1 MIASALPFDPQQT
14 RKPRVCVMGF
24 SLTGMLPGIVPNYS
38 NQIEIRIINK
48 IFSEALEASRELIR
62 AGELDIL
69 IAAGANGAF
78 LRGNLPI
85 PVVLIKVSGFDILHA
100 LAKAR
105 EESERIAIFSYQTI
119 SAELEEVKALLK
131 IDIEQCYYTTPQDA
145 AQRVA
150 ELAAAGFRVIVGSSM
165 ITRLAEE
172 AGLTGVFLYS
182 PNSVRQAF
190 DDAVEIARVARLEE
204 GRREWL
210 NSILQHLDE
219 GVVAVDLEER
229 VQAINPAM
237 AILLEVSDQWALGR
251 KLSEIAPQLSL
262 ARALRSGEA
271 ELGQIER
278 VQRRLLVINRLPLV
292 EQGVASGAVLTCQDS
307 NAIQRAD
314 RNLRQQA
321 PKSQR
326 AAKYRLEDIL
336 GDSPVMRATRELAE
350 HYARTDA
357 TVLITGE
364 SGTGKELFAQGIH
377 QASGRKREPFVAI
390 NCGAFPESLL
400 ESELFGYEE
409 GAFTGSRRGG
419 KPGLFEAAHR
429 GTIFLDEI
437 GELPL
442 ALQAR
447 LLRVLQE
454 REVLRLG
461 STEATSIDVRVIAA
475 TNRRLPEEIASGRF
489 RQDLYYR
496 LDILELQL
504 PPLRARPTDIASLSV
519 HFLAAALRRHH
530 AVVRAEELLPQF
542 LPRFE
547 AHTWPGNVRQ
557 LENQIERIAVVMA
570 QLPTAA
576 LLPQGVL
583 TGLTPEPAGTPVGT
597 LAPGSLKTSKR
608 EAEIA
613 EIRRMLA
620 TTHGNQKEAAR
631 RLGISRSTLWRKL
644 DRSGG

>member
-1 MIASALPFDPQQT
+1 
-14 RKPRVCVMGF
+14 MGF
-24 SLTGMLPGIVPNYS
+24 SLTGMLPGIVPSYS
-38 NQIEIRIINK
+38 NQLEIRIINK
-48 IFSEALEASRELIR
+48 IFDEALATTRELIR
-62 AGELDIL
+62 AGEIDIL

-78 LRGNLPI
+78 LRNNLPI

-105 EESERIAIFSYQTI
+105 EQSERIAIFSYQTV
-119 SAELEEVKALLK
+119 SAELEEVKELLK

-165 ITRLAEE
+165 ITRLAQE

-219 GVVAVDLEER
+219 AVVAVDLEER
-229 VQAINPAM
+229 VQAMNPAM
-237 AILLEVSDQWALGR
+237 AKLLGVSDQWALGR
-251 KLSEIAPQLSL
+251 RLTEIAPELSL
-262 ARALRSGEA
+262 ARTLRSGEA

-278 VQRRLLVINRLPLV
+278 VSRRVLVTNRLPLA
-292 EQGVASGAVLTCQDS
+292 EAGEASGAVLTCQDS
-307 NAIQRAD
+307 SAIQRAD

-321 PKSQR
+321 PRSHR
-326 AAKYRLEDIL
+326 ATKYRLDDIL
-336 GDSPVMRATRELAE
+336 GDSEGIRTARELAE

-357 TVLITGE
+357 TVLISGE

-377 QASGRKREPFVAI
+377 QASGRRRESFVAI
-390 NCGAFPESLL
+390 NCGAFPETLL

-419 KPGLFEAAHR
+419 KAGLFEAAHR

-437 GELPL
+437 GEMPL

-475 TNRRLPEEIASGRF
+475 TNRNLGAEIGAGRF

-496 LDILELQL
+496 LDILQLPL
-504 PPLRARPTDIASLSV
+504 PPLRQRPEDIAPLAR
-519 HFLAAALRRHH
+519 HFLAAALRRYRGDTDSE
-530 AVVRAEELLPQF
+530 ALLSALLPVLQNE
-542 LPRFE
+542 P
-547 AHTWPGNVRQ
+547 WPGNVRQ
-557 LENQIERIAVVMA
+557 LENLVERVAVVAA
-570 QLPTAA
+570 QLPPERAPFDALIRRLLAPAA
-576 LLPQGVL
+576 AAP
-583 TGLTPEPAGTPVGT
+583 PEPAAAPAALRERRRVAEQLQIQEV
-597 LAPGSLKTSKR
+597 LA
-608 EAEIA
+608 ACA
-613 EIRRMLA
+613 
-620 TTHGNQKEAAR
+620 GNQAEAAR

-644 DRSGG
+644 VAAG

>member
-1 MIASALPFDPQQT
+1 MATALPGSTHPP

-24 SLTGMLPGIVPNYS
+24 SLTGMLPGIVPSYS
-38 NQIEIRIINK
+38 GQLEIRIINK
-48 IFSEALEASRELIR
+48 IFEEALDAARELIR
-62 AGELDIL
+62 GGELDIL

-78 LRGNLPI
+78 LRNNLPV
-85 PVVLIKVSGFDILHA
+85 PVVLIRVSGFDILHA
-100 LAKAR
+100 LVKAR
-105 EESERIAIFSYQTI
+105 EQSERIAIFSYQTV
-119 SAELEEVKALLK
+119 SAELEEVKELLK

-145 AQRVA
+145 AARVA

-165 ITRLAEE
+165 ITRLAQE

-190 DDAVEIARVARLEE
+190 DDALEIARVARLEE

-229 VQAINPAM
+229 VLSMNPAM
-237 AILLEVSDQWALGR
+237 ARLLGVSDQWALGR
-251 KLSEIAPQLSL
+251 KLSDIAPELSL
-262 ARALRSGEA
+262 AQTLRRGAA

-278 VQRRLLVINRLPLV
+278 VARRVLVINRLPLT
-292 EQGVASGAVLTCQDS
+292 EAGAASGAVLTCQDS
-307 NAIQRAD
+307 SAIQRAD

-321 PKSQR
+321 PKTQS

-336 GDSPVMRATRELAE
+336 GEAPALLAARELAE

-377 QASGRKREPFVAI
+377 QASGRRREPFVAI
-390 NCGAFPESLL
+390 NCGAFPEALL

-429 GTIFLDEI
+429 GSIFLDEI
-437 GELPL
+437 GELPM

-461 STEATSIDVRVIAA
+461 SNEATRIDVRVIAA
-475 TNRRLPEEIASGRF
+475 TNRDLPKEIAAGRF

-496 LDILELQL
+496 LDILQLQL
-504 PPLRARPTDIASLSV
+504 PALRERPGDLALLARQ
-519 HFLAAALRRHH
+519 FLAAALRRH
-530 AVVRAEELLPQF
+530 RAELTPEALLPRLLDALQGQS
-542 LPRFE
+542 
-547 AHTWPGNVRQ
+547 WPGNVRQ
-557 LENQIERIAVVMA
+557 LENLIERVAVVAA
-570 QLPTAA
+570 QRPADAPGAA
-576 LLPQGVL
+576 LSFEHLLALPAARGSA
-583 TGLTPEPAGTPVGT
+583 PPRPAALRDRRRAAERAQIDET
-597 LAPGSLKTSKR
+597 LA
-608 EAEIA
+608 ACQ
-613 EIRRMLA
+613 
-620 TTHGNQKEAAR
+620 GNQAEAAR

-644 DRSGG
+644 AAASA

>member
-1 MIASALPFDPQQT
+1 MPPSPPRTGLKA

-24 SLTGMLPGIVPNYS
+24 SLTGMLPGILPNYN
-38 NQIEIRIINK
+38 NQLEIRIINK
-48 IFSEALEASRELIR
+48 IFGDALEAARELIR
-62 AGELDIL
+62 NGELDIL

-78 LRGNLPI
+78 LRNNLPI

-100 LAKAR
+100 LVKAR
-105 EESERIAIFSYQTI
+105 EQSEHIAIFSYQTI
-119 SAELEEVKALLK
+119 SAELEEVKELLK
-131 IDIEQCYYTTPQDA
+131 LDIEQCYYTTPQDA

-172 AGLTGVFLYS
+172 AGLAGIFLYS
-182 PNSVRQAF
+182 PNSVRQAL
-190 DDAVEIARVARLEE
+190 DDALEIARVARLEE

-210 NSILQHLDE
+210 NSIVQHLDE

-237 AILLEVSDQWALGR
+237 ARLLDVSDTWALGQR
-251 KLSEIAPQLSL
+251 LSDIAPELSL
-262 ARALRSGEA
+262 TQTLRTREA
-271 ELGQIER
+271 ELGRIER
-278 VQRRLLVINRLPLV
+278 LKRRVLVTNRLPLA
-292 EQGVASGAVLTCQDS
+292 EQGIASGAVLTCQDS
-307 NAIQRAD
+307 NSIQRAD

-321 PKSQR
+321 PKSR
-326 AAKYRLEDIL
+326 PSAKYRLEDIL
-336 GDSPVMRATRELAE
+336 GISAAISSARTLAE
-350 HYARTDA
+350 QYARTDA

-377 QASGRKREPFVAI
+377 QASPRRREPFVAI

-419 KPGLFEAAHR
+419 KAGLFEAAHR
-429 GTIFLDEI
+429 GSIFLDEI
-437 GELPL
+437 GELPI

-461 STEATSIDVRVIAA
+461 SNEATRIDVRVIAA
-475 TNRRLPEEIASGRF
+475 TNRDLPAEIAAGRF

-496 LDILELQL
+496 LDILQL
-504 PPLRARPTDIASLSV
+504 PLPSLRERPEDLPVLAGA
-519 HFLAAALRRHH
+519 FLESALRRHH
-530 AVVRAEELLPQF
+530 AGASAASLLP
-542 LPRFE
+542 LLLSRLTS
-547 AHTWPGNVRQ
+547 ASLPGNVRQ
-557 LENQIERIAVVMA
+557 LENVIERLAVVVA
-570 QLPTAA
+570 QLPQDLVPPPA
-576 LLPQGVL
+576 LLDRIL
-583 TGLTPEPAGTPVGT
+583 PAP
-597 LAPGSLKTSKR
+597 APGAPPGKQAPGLR
-608 EAEIA
+608 ARQRQAEQD
-613 EIRRMLA
+613 EIRKVLDECG
-620 TTHGNQKEAAR
+620 GNQAAAAK

-644 DRSGG
+644 ALP